1 MKKLYYV
8 FVFIIL
14 VSRSLFGQGNIK
26 GSIIDH
32 NNLSV
37 PGAHVELQGT
47 DFRDITDINGHFNF
61 FDVKPGSY
69 NLVVSFIGYAEQ
81 SNAIEVLENDDL
93 ELSIVLD
100 QANVL
105 EEITINGRLE
115 GQAKALN
122 NQKNRLNITEIV
134 ASEQIERFPDANIGD
149 ALKRLSG
156 INVQYDQGEARFA
169 NIRGTAPELNS
180 ITINGERVPSAEAE
194 ERFVQLDLIPADVIE
209 TIELNKAVT
218 PDMDADAIGGSINLV
233 TQKARK
239 GQKIK
244 GTLGSGY
251 SFLTEKP
258 ILKGR
263 ISYSNRYADN
273 KVGLIVNASVLDK
286 YVRSDN
292 IEAEWDF
299 TDENNKDQSAFTND
313 FQIRQYEL
321 QRLRQSYSA
330 TLDFKLD
337 QNHSVYV
344 TGMYNWRNDWENRYR
359 LRFNDIEMTEDGF
372 QAEIR
377 RQTKGGNDDTKFQR
391 LEDQRMRSIG
401 AGGEHFFD
409 KLKVDWTVTSMKA
422 SEDRP
427 NERYVSMRIKDQ
439 PLDLDLSDP
448 SKPGLTVTNP
458 AGADLSDAYSFRELT
473 EEFQLTEE
481 EDLNARLNFEYPVL
495 FGENASFIKFG
506 ARYKNKTKFRDNSFK
521 EYEAIDEDG
530 FVSSALNNTVDI
542 TKDNFSPGNYNIG
555 TFVDPEFLG
564 NTDLNSGFNSEDNL
578 EEFAGNFDAEEQV
591 VAFYGM
597 YTQHVGDDLSIV
609 AGLRYEQTNVD
620 YQGRIFDGDNLSET
634 NQESSD
640 YNNLLPGL
648 HIRYALSDFTNL
660 RFAWT
665 NTLARPNYFD
675 LVPFQ
680 EIDLDDNR
688 INLGNSSLEATESTN
703 YDLLFEHYF
712 SNIGIISGGLFYKG
726 LTNVIATKSEN
737 DVEFQGNVYDRISQP
752 VNTGNA
758 DLYGFEF
765 GLQRRLNFLPGA
777 LKNLSFYANYTYTK
791 SELTNITLEDRED
804 ETLPLVGTPENL
816 YNISL
821 AYDTKNLDVRV
832 SYNFADS
839 FIEEYTDETF
849 FDRWYDS
856 AAYLDLNI
864 DYRVHENWKVYF
876 SLNNLLDQPLRYYQ
890 GVSDRVMQEEFY
902 GIQSKIGIKFIL

>member
-14 VSRSLFGQGNIK
+14 VSCSLFGQGNIK

-61 FDVKPGSY
+61 FDLKPGSY

-542 TKDNFSPGNYNIG
+542 TKDNFSPGNYNTG

-737 DVEFQGNVYDRISQP
+737 DVEFQGNVFDRISQP